1 MPRRLKVRPLRARD
15 RAATL
20 AYLERAP
27 RLNLLLI
34 DLVLRL
40 GRPSRRGE
48 PAPELVGALRGEALA
63 GVVALHP
70 AVVLDAGADRDALEA
85 LFPYLSGLGSGLVK
99 STEDVVGPLWE
110 WLEVHGRRALLDR
123 IEVGYALEPGQAR
136 LGEVPA
142 DLCVRPAREEDLDAL
157 VEAARASL
165 REENRPDAFEG
176 DPGGFRRW
184 VQGRLGRATVAERA
198 GHIVFVGYADVQCS
212 RGWLLQ
218 GVYTWPAW
226 RRRGLATAGVSA
238 ICGRAFAQGAEHVQ
252 LAVVEGN
259 RAAARLYEGLG
270 FETFARLRTLLF
282 A

>member
-1 MPRRLKVRPLRARD
+1 MPRRLNVRPLRARD
-15 RAATL
+15 REATL
-20 AYLERAP
+20 AYLERSP

-40 GRPSRRGE
+40 GRSSRRGE
-48 PAPELVGALRGEALA
+48 PAPELVAALRDEALA

-70 AVVLDAGADRDALEA
+70 NVVLDAGADREALEA

-123 IEVGYALEPGQAR
+123 IEVGYALEPARAR
-136 LGEVPA
+136 LEAAPDGVS
-142 DLCVRPAREEDLDAL
+142 VRPAQATDLDAL

-184 VQGRLGRATVAERA
+184 VQGRLTRATVAERK
-198 GHIVFVGYADVQCS
+198 GRVVFVGYADVQCA

-218 GVYTWPAW
+218 GVYTWPEW
-226 RRRGLATAGVSA
+226 RRRGLARAGVSA

-259 RAAARLYEGLG
+259 RAAAGLYEGLG

-282 A
+282 T